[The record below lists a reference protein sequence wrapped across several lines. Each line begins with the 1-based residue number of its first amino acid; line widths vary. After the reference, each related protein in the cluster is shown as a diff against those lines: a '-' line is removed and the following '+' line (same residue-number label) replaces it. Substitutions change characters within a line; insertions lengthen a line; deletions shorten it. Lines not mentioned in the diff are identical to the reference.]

1 MGKTWRWQLAVDS
14 AALELSA
21 CDLST
26 RGEALT
32 ELEIDLLARS
42 KVDAAEFVDGL
53 KMRLSEIDAIGSAG
67 VWWHKLG

>member
-32 ELEIDLLARS
+32 EFEIELLARS
-42 KVDAAEFVDGL
+42 KVDICEGL
-53 KMRLSEIDAIGSAG
+53 KMRLREIDAICSAD